1 MSKELFFQ
9 LGLVV
14 LIGLIGWDNW
24 QLREELAQLR
34 QARTTQAVV
43 TPTAKSGVLIN
54 QRPTSPLGEASP
66 QTPTVSTVTSEGS
79 ATPSQISA
87 PVAIP
92 PGTDLLEAIKIFQR
106 EQAKNDPGSAALNPF
121 GSPK

>member
-34 QARTTQAVV
+34 QTRPTQAVI

-54 QRPTSPLGEASP
+54 ERPTSPLGEASP
-66 QTPTVSTVTSEGS
+66 QTPKVSTVTSEGS

-87 PVAIP
+87 PVPIP

-121 GSPK
+121 GSSK